1 MTRIK
6 SDFLSVL
13 SAAKFL
19 LSDLRGL
26 RSDCLPLAVASTI
39 DIEKTILAAYINRLF
54 GSRVFVLSVPNNA
67 APGDE
72 SRVSINDSHL
82 RINHLKRI
90 RGDASR
96 FNSLYFIGLSRQRC
110 IPICIDCRLASA
122 QTHGQSSNKQSE
134 YASLHQVKTPF
145 PDIDIAFSWDYF
157 CHIKANPGR
166 PVQIFV
172 SFRRYFPTCLF
183 VTCTLVER
191 SNHDSPFEILKFLV
205 TKPSF
210 ACSNQFYDC
219 GRGSIR
225 SNR

>member
-96 FNSLYFIGLSRQRC
+96 FNSLYFIGLSRQRSVR
-110 IPICIDCRLASA
+110 INNHRIICYDAPRRFSIVTLIRVGPFTFELQYFRLNRSR
-122 QTHGQSSNKQSE
+122 
-134 YASLHQVKTPF
+134 
-145 PDIDIAFSWDYF
+145 
-157 CHIKANPGR
+157 IKR
-166 PVQIFV
+166 
-172 SFRRYFPTCLF
+172 LF
-183 VTCTLVER
+183 
-191 SNHDSPFEILKFLV
+191 
-205 TKPSF
+205 
-210 ACSNQFYDC
+210 
-219 GRGSIR
+219 
-225 SNR
+225 